1 MEHTDTPHSTSTA
14 VPLYSRPVAL
24 PMRILG
30 FIFPAWLRGIL
41 RNRKAALGVTILTAF
56 VLIGVLAPVIA
67 PTNPTRMV
75 GRPHQPPSA
84 EYPLGTTRQGQ
95 DVFAQIIH
103 GTATSLTVGF
113 LTGTVVMAIA
123 IVMGLTAGY
132 LGGWADELLSLITNV
147 ALIIPSLPLII
158 VVSRWIERPGPE
170 TIVLVLSLVSWAY
183 GARVLRSQTL
193 VLRNSDFVAAA
204 KVVGEPSWRI
214 ILFEILPNMTS
225 LVVSSWIGAVLYAVL
240 TQAALEFIGLGNPNL
255 VTWGTILFWAQNN
268 AALLTNAW
276 WTFIPPG
283 VCIAL
288 VGFSLTLI
296 NYGIDEITNPRLRTE
311 TGMATKPT
319 PVKKKSSRRTQERL
333 SL

>member
-1 MEHTDTPHSTSTA
+1 MDRSEITPTTA
-14 VPLYSRPVAL
+14 PRYSNPFAL
-24 PMRILG
+24 PGRILG
-30 FIFPAWLRGIL
+30 FIFPTWLRSIL
-41 RNRKAALGVTILTAF
+41 KNRKAA
-56 VLIGVLAPVIA
+56 IGVAILVFFAIIGIFAPYIA
-67 PTNPTRMV
+67 PGNPTRMV
-75 GRPHQPPSA
+75 GRPHEAPSA
-84 EYPLGTTRQGQ
+84 EHILGTTRQGQ
-95 DVFAQIIH
+95 DVFTQIVH
-103 GTATSLTVGF
+103 GTGTSLSVGF
-113 LTGTVVMAIA
+113 ITGTVVMAIA

-147 ALIIPSLPLII
+147 ALILPSLPLII

-170 TIVLVLSLVSWAY
+170 TIVLVLSLISWAY

-193 VLRNSDFVAAA
+193 VLRNADFVAAA
-204 KVVGEPSWRI
+204 KVVGEPTWRI
-214 ILFEILPNMTS
+214 VLFEILPNMTS

-240 TQAALEFIGLGNPNL
+240 TEAALEFIGLGNPNM
-255 VTWGTILFWAQNN
+255 VTWGTMLFWAQNN
-268 AALLTNAW
+268 AALLTKAW

-311 TGMATKPT
+311 SGIKPT
-319 PVKKKSSRRTQERL
+319 PVKKKASRKMQERL